1 MVINPSSLEANQL
14 AIYLD
19 NWGVELTTT
28 EKKILVAVREEL
40 ELWVGQIAGPAL

>member
-1 MVINPSSLEANQL
+1 MPETTNLNQTYYGYKSQL

-28 EKKILVAVREEL
+28 EKKS
-40 ELWVGQIAGPAL
+40 W